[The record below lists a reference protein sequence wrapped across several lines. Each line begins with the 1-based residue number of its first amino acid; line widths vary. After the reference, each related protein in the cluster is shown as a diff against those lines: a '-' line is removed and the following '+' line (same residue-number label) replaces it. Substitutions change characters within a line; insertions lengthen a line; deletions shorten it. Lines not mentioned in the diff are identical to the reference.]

1 MSFLVPV
8 AKRGTVTDYAGE
20 ALYQGDLINY
30 ATRCGN
36 GTRAADA
43 IIRAIKIRYAF
54 GKRIPFLLV
63 QPTGVESRSG
73 LDERKTL
80 RKEWIGTDH
89 VRLLRS
95 NVTGEQ
101 DR

>member
-1 MSFLVPV
+1 MGQ
-8 AKRGTVTDYAGE
+8 RGTVTDYAGE
-20 ALYQGDLINY
+20 RLYVGDLINY

-36 GTRAADA
+36 GCRASDA
-43 IIRAIKIRYAF
+43 IIREIEIRYAY
-54 GKRIPFLLV
+54 GKRIPFLKV

-80 RKEWIGTDH
+80 RAEWIGTEH

-95 NVTGEQ
+95 NVTGQ
-101 DR
+101 H

>member
-1 MSFLVPV
+1 MG
-8 AKRGTVTDYAGE
+8 KRGTVTDYAGE
-20 ALYQGDLINY
+20 ALYVGDLINY

-80 RKEWIGTDH
+80 RKEWIGTEH

-101 DR
+101 DG

>member
-1 MSFLVPV
+1 MGQ
-8 AKRGTVTDYAGE
+8 RGTVTDYAGE
-20 ALYQGDLINY
+20 RLYVGDLINY

-43 IIRAIKIRYAF
+43 VIREIEIRRF
-54 GKRIPFLLV
+54 EGKRIPFLKV
-63 QPTGVESRSG
+63 QPTGTESRDG
-73 LDERKTL
+73 LTERKSL

-95 NVTGEQ
+95 NVTGQ
-101 DR
+101 RNG

>member
-1 MSFLVPV
+1 M

-20 ALYQGDLINY
+20 ALFVGDLINY

-43 IIRAIKIRYAF
+43 IVRAIEIRYAF
-54 GKRIPFLLV
+54 GRRIPFLLV

-80 RKEWIGTDH
+80 RKEWIGTEH

-101 DR
+101 DG

>member
-1 MSFLVPV
+1 VS
-8 AKRGTVTDYAGE
+8 KRGTVTDYAGE
-20 ALYQGDLINY
+20 ALFVGDLVNY

-43 IIRAIKIRYAF
+43 IIRKIEIRYAY
-54 GKRIPFLLV
+54 GKRIPFLRV

-73 LDERKTL
+73 LDERKSL
-80 RKEWIGTDH
+80 REEWIGTDH

-95 NVTGEQ
+95 NVTGQ
-101 DR
+101 RNG

>member
-1 MSFLVPV
+1 MGQ
-8 AKRGTVTDYAGE
+8 RGTVTDYAGE
-20 ALYQGDLINY
+20 RLYVGDLINY

-43 IIRAIKIRYAF
+43 IIREIEIRYAY
-54 GKRIPFLLV
+54 GKRIPFLKI

-73 LDERKTL
+73 LEARKTL
-80 RKEWIGTDH
+80 RAEWIGTEH

-101 DR
+101 NG

>member
-1 MSFLVPV
+1 M
-8 AKRGTVTDYAGE
+8 AQRGTVTDYAGE
-20 ALYQGDLINY
+20 ALYVGDLIMY

-43 IIRAIKIRYAF
+43 IIRKIEIRRAY
-54 GKRIPFLLV
+54 GKRIPFLRV

-73 LDERKTL
+73 LEVRKTL
-80 RKEWIGTDH
+80 REEWIGTDH

-95 NVTGEQ
+95 NVTGQ
-101 DR
+101 RNG

>member
-1 MSFLVPV
+1 MGQ
-8 AKRGTVTDYAGE
+8 RGTVTDYAGE
-20 ALYQGDLINY
+20 PLYVGDLINY

-43 IIRAIKIRYAF
+43 IIREIEIRRAY
-54 GKRIPFLLV
+54 GKRIPFLKI

-73 LDERKTL
+73 LEARKTL
-80 RKEWIGTDH
+80 REEWIGTDH

-95 NVTGEQ
+95 NVTGQ
-101 DR
+101 QTG